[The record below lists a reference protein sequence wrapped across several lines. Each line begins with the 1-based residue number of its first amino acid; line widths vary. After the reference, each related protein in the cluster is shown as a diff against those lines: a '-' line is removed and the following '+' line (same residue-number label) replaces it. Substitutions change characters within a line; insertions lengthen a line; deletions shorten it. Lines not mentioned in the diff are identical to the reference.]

1 MIFRKKYALCLPLMA
16 AFCIM
21 CLLSLSACDGQG
33 RLNTVESIYNNMVP
47 ITGGSFDMGCSD
59 GDSECDESEIPQ
71 HAVTLSSF
79 KISAYEI
86 TQGQWKAVM
95 GDNPSE
101 IKTCGTDCP
110 VDAVSWDDVQDF
122 IDALNNKTSLR
133 YRLPTEAEWEYAA
146 RAGTSTKYYCGNDE
160 SCLDT
165 IAWYQGSADA
175 QPHPVG
181 LKAPNAWGLYDTS
194 GNVWEFVS
202 DWYDED
208 YYADSPAADPPGP
221 SSGPGRIRRGGGWY
235 YNAYS
240 CRVSKRSYSYQENP
254 GAGEGFRLVLP

>member
-21 CLLSLSACDGQG
+21 CLLSLSSCDGLG
-33 RLNTVESIYNNMVP
+33 RLVTVESIYDNMVT
-47 ITGGSFDMGCSD
+47 ITGGSFEMGCSD
-59 GDSECDESEIPQ
+59 GDSECSDEETPQ
-71 HAVTLSSF
+71 HTVTLSSF

-86 TQGQWKAVM
+86 TQGQWMAVM

-122 IDALNNKTSLR
+122 IDALNSKTGLS